1 MSLSAA
7 LVLAAGA
14 ASAPGQEA
22 PPSRGVEIAEARVA
36 ARILPAAIVRQ
47 ASGPEAAASRAPRH
61 QLSRR
66 GNTVLVEFQ

>member
-7 LVLAAGA
+7 LILAAAAPSVQGEPVSHGPVLA
-14 ASAPGQEA
+14 Q
-22 PPSRGVEIAEARVA
+22 ARVVA
-36 ARILPAAIVRQ
+36 TILPAVVVRQ
-47 ASGPEAAASRAPRH
+47 GRGLEQVSANTPRH

>member
-7 LVLAAGA
+7 LFLAAA
-14 ASAPGQEA
+14 A
-22 PPSRGVEIAEARVA
+22 PSVQGEPVSHGPVRAEARVMA
-36 ARILPAAIVRQ
+36 TILPAVIVRQ
-47 ASGPEAAASRAPRH
+47 DRGVEQASANAPRH